1 MQLFLC
7 ESSVQP
13 EPRSVCNQ
21 IVSDLW
27 CCCLL
32 CMVLCTEVV
41 CELCGRIKSGMGFV
55 HSHFIHFPLE
65 DKHSADNLLLHL
77 WLPDALHELQ
87 T

>member
-13 EPRSVCNQ
+13 EPWSVCNR
-21 IVSDLW
+21 IVSNLW
-27 CCCLL
+27 CCCLPL
-32 CMVLCTEVV
+32 MVLCTEVV
-41 CELCGRIKSGMGFV
+41 CTEVVCELRGRLKSGMGFV

-77 WLPDALHELQ
+77 
-87 T
+87 